1 MSPNNPVPVSDITL
15 GQRLRAYRK
24 SRKMR
29 LADLSQLTGMN
40 PSTLSKIENG
50 KISLNFSTVQKIA
63 EDLSM
68 PIANL
73 IGPVEQSVP
82 GGRRAI
88 TRRKQGHVV
97 RHPRWD
103 LETLCD
109 DLIQKRNV
117 FWKMTLKCRSLEEY
131 GEFSTHLGEEFLY
144 VIDGVIDLY
153 TDIYK
158 PVRLETGDSIYF
170 DAMTPHAYIAV
181 SDIAPIVLMCNTVEE
196 SSVRGFENGP
206 DGHGAEAHPV
216 KVR

>member
-1 MSPNNPVPVSDITL
+1 MGTTAAATEITL
-15 GQRLRAYRK
+15 GQRLREYRK
-24 SRKMR
+24 SRKMT
-29 LADLSQLTGMN
+29 LADLSQITGMN
-40 PSTLSKIENG
+40 ASTLSKIENG

-63 EDLSM
+63 EDLSL

-73 IGPVEQSVP
+73 IGPIEQPPP

-88 TRRKQGHVV
+88 TRANQGHVV

-117 FWKMTLKCRSLEEY
+117 FWKMVLKCRSLEEY

-144 VIDGVIDLY
+144 VISGVMDLY
-153 TDIYK
+153 TDVYK
-158 PVRLETGDSIYF
+158 PVRLEVGDSIYF

-181 SDIAPIVLMCNTVEE
+181 SEAPPLVLMCNTVE
-196 SSVRGFENGP
+196 SRSVPGFESKNG
-206 DGHGAEAHPV
+206 H
-216 KVR
+216 